1 MDSGPKLPNEPRD
14 PRRFCDEQ
22 MRRPLHAHDAA
33 SLNAVLA
40 AAMQSGHTEAKAWV
54 ATTAIR
60 APLPPEA
67 RIRLALRLAHAMRG
81 EDAFGVL
88 IADPAVFSG
97 ESAMADAVSALRLIV
112 LNNGTPEWIKE
123 VARMLGRR
131 LCRISDDG
139 GERTGFAFPSQ
150 SPLQPPASPC
160 EVMLAPGAPP
170 GASAVIERHM
180 RSIED
185 SLVKAGTPEVRL
197 YRDVLVNRDGQVWRA
212 DGSMIRN
219 EWRVLPEAS
228 RIAAATAP
236 RVEEA
241 VLAICPNNAYHWFA
255 DWMTS
260 MAWRFA
266 EGVPDLPVL
275 IRDDALPFVPQSLEL
290 AGGSALSCIPVGN
303 AVAVGRLYM
312 TGRPGVRLDADG
324 AAGGVFRRMVATA
337 LDGTEQP
344 RHGPVY
350 ISRRDSRRRKATND
364 EALEEALVAEG
375 LRPIT
380 LTGMSLRQQIAAMRG
395 ATAVVAPHGAGL
407 CMTFAAL
414 PGTPVFEIM
423 PHMAG
428 TLRNRLC
435 FARMSRMLG
444 HRHRIWLEDCD
455 QQREHWTADVPRILA
470 SVREFLAG

>member
-1 MDSGPKLPNEPRD
+1 MDSEPESPTDSRD

-40 AAMQSGHTEAKAWV
+40 AAMRSGHAEAQDWV

-60 APLPPEA
+60 ASLPPEA

-88 IADPAVFSG
+88 LADPAVFSCEG
-97 ESAMADAVSALRLIV
+97 AKGDAVSALRLIV
-112 LNNGTPEWIKE
+112 LNNGTPERIKD
-123 VARMLGRR
+123 VARVLGRR
-131 LCRISDDG
+131 LCRLNDDG
-139 GERTGFAFPSQ
+139 GERTGFAFPTQ
-150 SPLQPPASPC
+150 SPLRPPASTC
-160 EVMLAPGAPP
+160 EIMLAPGAPP
-170 GASAVIERHM
+170 GAIAVIGQHL
-180 RSIED
+180 RSIEE
-185 SLVKAGTPEVRL
+185 SLAKVGTPEVRR
-197 YRDVLVNRDGQVWRA
+197 YRDVLVNRDGQVWRP

-228 RIAAATAP
+228 RIAAASAP

-241 VLAICPNNAYHWFA
+241 VLAICPNNAYHWFV

-266 EGVPDLPVL
+266 EGMPDLPVL

-290 AGGSALSCIPVGN
+290 AGGSALSCIPVGD
-303 AVAVGRLYM
+303 AVAVGQLYV

-324 AAGGVFRRMVATA
+324 AAGGVFRRIVETA
-337 LDGTEQP
+337 LDRTEPP
-344 RHGPVY
+344 RHGPIY

-364 EALEEALVAEG
+364 DALEDALVAEG
-375 LRPIT
+375 LRPIV
-380 LTGMSLRQQIAAMRG
+380 LTGMSLRQQIAAVRG
-395 ATAVVAPHGAGL
+395 ATAIVAPHGAGL

-423 PHMAG
+423 PHLAG

-444 HRHRIWLEDCD
+444 LRHRIWLEDCD
-455 QQREHWTADVPRILA
+455 QQREDWTVDIPRILA
-470 SVREFLAG
+470 SVREFLAR